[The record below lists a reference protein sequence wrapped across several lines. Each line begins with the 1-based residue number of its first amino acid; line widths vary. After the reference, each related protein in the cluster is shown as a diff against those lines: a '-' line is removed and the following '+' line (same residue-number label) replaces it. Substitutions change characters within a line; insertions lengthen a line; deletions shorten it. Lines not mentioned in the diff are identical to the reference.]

1 MTVEQLIEKL
11 KTLNPN
17 DEVVI
22 ELNHDDIVPLEE
34 DRIVEDIMTSNYRL
48 TTEDYEDS
56 RRVVTIRS

>member
-11 KTLNPN
+11 RTLNPN

-34 DRIVEDIMTSNYRL
+34 DRIVEDIITSNYRL

>member
-11 KTLNPN
+11 QTLNLN

-22 ELNHDDIVPLEE
+22 EVNHDDIVTLKE

-48 TTEDYEDS
+48 TDEEDENS
-56 RRVVTIRS
+56 RRVVTIRL

>member
-11 KTLNPN
+11 RTLNPN

-22 ELNHDDIVPLEE
+22 ELNHDDIVPLKE

-56 RRVVTIRS
+56 KRVVIIRA

>member
-11 KTLNPN
+11 QTLNLN

-22 ELNHDDIVPLEE
+22 EVNHDDIVPLEE

-48 TTEDYEDS
+48 TDEEDENS
-56 RRVVTIRS
+56 RRVVTIRL

>member
-11 KTLNPN
+11 QTLNPD

-22 ELNHDDIVPLEE
+22 EVNHDDIVPLEE

-48 TTEDYEDS
+48 TDEEDENS
-56 RRVVTIRS
+56 RRVVTIRL

>member
-11 KTLNPN
+11 QTLNPD

-22 ELNHDDIVPLEE
+22 EVNHDDIVTLKE

-48 TTEDYEDS
+48 TDEEDENS
-56 RRVVTIRS
+56 RRVVTIRL

>member
-11 KTLNPN
+11 RTLNPN

-22 ELNHDDIVPLEE
+22 ELNHDDIVPLKE

-56 RRVVTIRS
+56 KRVVMIRA